1 MTPKRIRRKKAEK
14 RNAQLKPTKQL
25 KLVTPEVKNSVTK
38 RRGFVESKPTADEV
52 INDQSQKMFY
62 KYLEMINQ
70 DFPEE
75 MNPGAYAYGVTR
87 FEMSEFLK
95 KMKKEG
101 KTYGQAAEILKN
113 KVKNMPKSLKNNK

>member
-14 RNAQLKPTKQL
+14 RNAQLQPTKQL

-38 RRGFVESKPTADEV
+38 RRGFVESVPDAEQR
-52 INDQSQKMFY
+52 INSASTQMFY
-62 KYLEMINQ
+62 KYLAAINN
-70 DFPEE
+70 DFPDE
-75 MNPGAYAYGVTR
+75 MNPGAYAMGITR

-101 KTYGQAAEILKN
+101 KTYGQAAAILEK
-113 KVKNMPKSLKNNK
+113 KVENMPESLKDNK